1 MFRDAY
7 ALYQLLPE
15 DRDFLAPH
23 IVTPRRAKLLNDPQ
37 WDDQWYMVRHSTLE
51 NKLAINHAYDKLTLL
66 FSRTLTRHGGR
77 QPQQLTSMLYRFG
90 SAESQV
96 W

>member
-7 ALYQLLPE
+7 GLYQLLPE

-37 WDDQWYMVRHSTLE
+37 WDDQWYMVIQSTIL
-51 NKLAINHAYDKLTLL
+51 
-66 FSRTLTRHGGR
+66 
-77 QPQQLTSMLYRFG
+77 
-90 SAESQV
+90 
-96 W
+96 